1 MLDASRRIVFW
12 VPFTCV
18 SQYFQAWFKYINRN
32 VLFYEVII
40 NEGAFKEGILLKLC
54 LFVCFSKHTVSVCLS
69 LHEHLFILLSWK
81 STFKLGKCWSAHSV
95 TQTLVP
101 HNYISHLK
109 STKFFEVTM

>member
-1 MLDASRRIVFW
+1 MGVLDASRRIVFW

-18 SQYFQAWFKYINRN
+18 SQYFQTWFKYTNRN

-69 LHEHLFILLSWK
+69 FHEHLFILLSWK
-81 STFKLGKCWSAHSV
+81 STFKLGECHSV

-101 HNYISHLK
+101 HNYSSCLK
-109 STKFFEVTM
+109 STEFFEVTM